1 MDRQVQPMKKPSRNA
16 RSRREKPSHSD
27 RRDDGVEG
35 RRENRNKERSNSR
48 RRPRLS
54 REVAVLYDDD
64 AVIVLNKPAGLLAVP
79 IKGSDVPSALS
90 LLIAELKPRRQ
101 RALIVHRIDRF
112 ASGILLF
119 AKTDRDRDALI
130 RQFLA
135 HTPIRKYLAVVR
147 GRLKEESG
155 TLVHYF
161 RREGM
166 YQQLRTARDPDAARA
181 ELRYT
186 VERAFS
192 DATLLRVELVT
203 GLQNQIRAQFSALGH
218 PLIGDRKYHR
228 KEAEEE
234 LIDRVALHAAYLEF
248 VHPRTGDTITIE
260 CTPPQDF
267 QHLVQRLG
275 RSGHARR

>member
-1 MDRQVQPMKKPSRNA
+1 MKKPPRDSHRRKAKPGNPDRPSRASSNE
-16 RSRREKPSHSD
+16 RPGQTHRRESRQQD
-27 RRDDGVEG
+27 
-35 RRENRNKERSNSR
+35 R

-54 REVAVLYDDD
+54 REVAVLYEDD

-119 AKTDRDRDALI
+119 AKTDRDRDTLI
-130 RQFLA
+130 KQFLA
-135 HTPIRKYLAVVR
+135 HTPVRKYLAVVR
-147 GRLKEESG
+147 GWLKEESG

-166 YQQLRTARDPDAARA
+166 YQQLQTARDPEAARA
-181 ELRYT
+181 ELRYS
-186 VERAFS
+186 VERTFA
-192 DATLLRVELVT
+192 DATLVRVELVT
-203 GLQNQIRAQFSALGH
+203 GLQNQIRAQFSAIGH
-218 PLIGDRKYHR
+218 PLIGDRKYR
-228 KEAEEE
+228 PKEAEEQ
-234 LIDRVALHAAYLEF
+234 LIDRVALHAEYLEF
-248 VHPRTGDTITIE
+248 VHPRSGETIAIE

-267 QHLVQRLG
+267 QNLVRHLE
-275 RSGHARR
+275 RSGQRRR